1 MGCLCLV
8 RIPGEN
14 KKANLVTVLYHE
26 LAQLPVLKR
35 VQVASSRKAFFV
47 KEGLALVGPAPE
59 LV

>member
-1 MGCLCLV
+1 LV

-14 KKANLVTVLYHE
+14 KKGWDNPNLVTVLYHE